1 MASITKRFKK
11 TKATKGEKVLSG
23 WDIQTAKITG
33 KNIAYHCPA
42 SRYDESGVLKRREI
56 LEEVEKAFSKGR
68 AASSDTLD
76 EIKALDDDNFIEWL
90 IKYGVLAPVKV
101 LTFDGLLELA
111 LKGFAERGTKP
122 QTVDKIRHGGSFF
135 ADFLNE
141 RGIEIPVS
149 AIDKKLARDFWTW
162 FRDKSAA
169 NDWKPST
176 INLNLGYIKQIFKW
190 GVKHLDEMTINPF
203 DCVDRIVDTR
213 ERTKD
218 YLSEEQAQD
227 VLNALER
234 SDAPELWTAFFL
246 LGYRQGL
253 RVWSEAPR
261 LRWGFVDFEGRRLMI
276 EDVKRSKQ
284 GAKKTREMILD
295 DKTAEALK
303 RLRDY
308 RRDNGETTREQDYI
322 FPELWKIPGIVS
334 YHSARISKRF
344 QKILDGLGVEIS
356 CNVGTM
362 RRAATNFWGETVGE
376 YNENVFLG
384 HSQTVS
390 RKHYRTESVTQNA
403 LDMYDDKR
411 KAVESH

>member
-1 MASITKRFKK
+1 MASITKRY
-11 TKATKGEKVLSG
+11 TKDDNGAKIIRA
-23 WDIQTAKITG
+23 WDIRTNKING
-33 KNIAYHCPA
+33 REIAFSCPV
-42 SRYDESGVLKRREI
+42 SRYNESGVLKRREI
-56 LEEVEKAFSKGR
+56 IDAVEKSWAKGN
-68 AASSDTLD
+68 AASSETISD
-76 EIKALDDDNFIEWL
+76 IQALNDPYFLEWL
-90 IKYGVLAPVKV
+90 TKYGIVAPVKV
-101 LTFDGLLELA
+101 LTFEGLLEMA
-111 LKGFAERGTKP
+111 LKGFAERGTKS
-122 QTVDKIRHGGSFF
+122 QTLEKIRHGGSFF
-135 ADFLNE
+135 VEFLEEKGSN
-141 RGIEIPVS
+141 IPVAS
-149 AIDKKLARDFWTW
+149 IDKKLARDFWEW

-322 FPELWKIPGIVS
+322 FPELWKIPGTVS

-362 RRAATNFWGETVGE
+362 RRAATNFWGEIVGE

-403 LDMYDDKR
+403 LDMYDSR
-411 KAVESH
+411 RNAVETR